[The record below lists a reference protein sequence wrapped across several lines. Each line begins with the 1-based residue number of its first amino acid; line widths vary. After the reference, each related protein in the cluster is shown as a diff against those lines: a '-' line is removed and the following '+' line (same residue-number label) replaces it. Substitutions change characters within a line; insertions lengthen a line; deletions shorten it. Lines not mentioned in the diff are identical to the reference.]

1 MKESNP
7 NRMPVLAAAEWL
19 ITLPAT
25 LLLAAAALRLLQPR
39 QYEPAHTAWA
49 VFEWSSAHI
58 SRLGASVLFLL
69 LPAVAAI
76 LGCIALFRLWHQDQ
90 GFRQDILIAWDVLR
104 RRSALVLMSAATL
117 LAGCIVC
124 LTVLHMIT
132 D

>member
-1 MKESNP
+1 
-7 NRMPVLAAAEWL
+7 MPVLAVAEWL

-39 QYEPAHTAWA
+39 QYEPARTAWA
-49 VFEWSSAHI
+49 VFEWSGAHI
-58 SRLGASVLFLL
+58 SRLGAGVLFLV
-69 LPAVAAI
+69 LPAFTAI
-76 LGCIALFRLWHQDQ
+76 LGCVALYRLWQQDQ

-104 RRSALVLMSAATL
+104 RRYALVLMSAATL

-124 LTVLHMIT
+124 LTILHVIT

>member
-1 MKESNP
+1 MQGSNP
-7 NRMPVLAAAEWL
+7 HRMPVLAVAEWL

-39 QYEPAHTAWA
+39 QYEPSRTAWA

-58 SRLGASVLFLL
+58 SRLGAGVLFLL

-76 LGCIALFRLWHQDQ
+76 LGCMALFRLWHQDQ
-90 GFRQDILIAWDVLR
+90 GFRQDILVAWDLFR
-104 RRSALVLMSAATL
+104 RRSALVLMSVATL

-124 LTVLHMIT
+124 LTLVHMIT

>member
-1 MKESNP
+1 MRGSNP
-7 NRMPVLAAAEWL
+7 NRMPVLALAEWL
-19 ITLPAT
+19 ITLPAI

-39 QYEPAHTAWA
+39 QYEPARTAWA

-58 SRLGASVLFLL
+58 SRLGAGVLFLV
-69 LPAVAAI
+69 LPAFAAI
-76 LGCIALFRLWHQDQ
+76 LGCVALYRLRQQDQ

-104 RRSALVLMSAATL
+104 RRYALVLMSAATL

-124 LTVLHMIT
+124 LTILHMIT